1 MLYIMN
7 STPTQSDQDIS
18 FTLPVQM
25 GFEVLD
31 AYLKKKFRDTNISH
45 NDAKGNSSNY
55 FRILDLKLAES
66 EYNAYN
72 LCLKMRLQPL
82 TLLFNRNTV
91 EVSVHADLK
100 LNVDTQKLY
109 VEAYNMD
116 SSGKNWVTNNLL
128 KSVLNTFT
136 YKKIINALS
145 LDLMPIVKEKI
156 EIINA
161 QLASTLKTTK
171 GISIMGNVA
180 NFTISHFEIKKNVIW
195 VLLHTQGWCVISID
209 DLKFG
214 AD

>member
-1 MLYIMN
+1 MN
-7 STPTQSDQDIS
+7 SNPTPSDQDIS
-18 FTLPVQM
+18 LTLPVQI

-31 AYLKKKFRDTNISH
+31 TFLKKKFRDTNISH
-45 NDAKGNSSNY
+45 KDAKGNSSNY

-66 EYNAYN
+66 EHNAYN

-128 KSVLNTFT
+128 KSVLNTFI

-171 GISIMGNVA
+171 GVSIMGNVA
-180 NFTISHFEIKKNVIW
+180 NFTISHFEIKKDVIW
-195 VLLHTQGWCVISID
+195 VLIHTQGWCVISID
-209 DLKFG
+209 DLEFG